1 MRPERSV
8 TIRFVADLVLYDGV
22 CGLCDRFTQF
32 ILARDRRGRFV
43 FASLQSEV
51 AEALLSRHGRDA
63 RKLDTVYVCAGYGS
77 PQETLHAK
85 SRAVLYVFRALG
97 GVWALSRVAG
107 LLPTRAL
114 DAIYDWVAARRY
126 RVFGRSDVCLL
137 PPPEQRARFVDI
149 GAAPG
154 GG

>member
-63 RKLDTVYVCAGYGS
+63 RKLDTVYVCAGYES

-85 SRAVLYVFRALG
+85 SRAVLYVF
-97 GVWALSRVAG
+97 
-107 LLPTRAL
+107 RAL